1 MFAEEEWTDSPLPNG
16 SSHNVKMSPAP
27 AKNKVVGK
35 RSLMRTLQTLGSIP
49 DWETGNVF
57 EDSDEEKD
65 ASSTVKTTKKKKC
78 KKRKRKSNAENED
91 KLQDEVDSSEPHVK
105 KKKKPVKKTL
115 NVDSPEPPVKKK
127 KKLVKKNVKET
138 SSKASQESSKYKN
151 VKPQLEKNE
160 SQAENTL
167 SRKQW
172 KNKMKN
178 KKRCKN
184 KYLPKMTGVD
194 DASVKKKP
202 LVQTQD
208 VKESKKV
215 KKHDKASKKVKKS
228 HKKNGI
234 SSVTDIAENFK
245 DSKIDET
252 SNTETRIVDDS
263 LSNNT
268 VSHKV
273 EDKGK
278 TSKKMKKT
286 HTEKLRRMLKSQL
299 PDDSNKASEELEEPK
314 DTAVGLEGDEE
325 QVAVDPS
332 TALRTKMEKRLEA
345 ARFRY
350 INELLYTS
358 TSGEAKRMFQQDPDA
373 IAIYHKG
380 YTTQV
385 QHWPKNPVDSIISYI
400 CKKPP
405 SLVVADFG
413 CGDCK
418 IARSVKNKV
427 HSFDLAPVC
436 DLATACDMAKV
447 PLHDSTVDIA
457 VFCLSLMGTNLGD
470 FLAEANRVLV
480 MGGVLKIA
488 EVASRFENERSFI
501 SALSSLGFKLVNKDT
516 ENSHFYSFEFIKTGK
531 ASGNVKKV
539 GLQLRPCLYKKR

>member
-1 MFAEEEWTDSPLPNG
+1 MFAEEEWTDSPLPDG
-16 SSHNVKMSPAP
+16 SSHTVKMSPASG
-27 AKNKVVGK
+27 KDKVVGK
-35 RSLMRTLQTLGSIP
+35 QSLLRTLQTLGSVP
-49 DWETGNVF
+49 DWGAGNVF
-57 EDSDEEKD
+57 EDSEEEKD
-65 ASSTVKTTKKKKC
+65 ASTTVKTAKKKRC
-78 KKRKRKSNAENED
+78 KKRKRTSNAENEGKQQD
-91 KLQDEVDSSEPHVK
+91 KGDSSEPPVNK
-105 KKKKPVKKTL
+105 KTKPVKKT
-115 NVDSPEPPVKKK
+115 
-127 KKLVKKNVKET
+127 VKET
-138 SSKASQESSKYKN
+138 NSKVSHESRKDKIDKG
-151 VKPQLEKNE
+151 VGPQLEKNE
-160 SQAENTL
+160 SQAENKL

-178 KKRCKN
+178 KRRCKN
-184 KYLPKMTGVD
+184 KYVPKTTGVD
-194 DASVKKKP
+194 DAIANEEP

-215 KKHDKASKKVKKS
+215 KKHDKASKKTKKA

-234 SSVTDIAENFK
+234 SSITDNAQNCK
-245 DSKIDET
+245 DSKTDEMPST
-252 SNTETRIVDDS
+252 GTRIADYS
-263 LSNNT
+263 LSKNT

-278 TSKKMKKT
+278 LEEEKWKK
-286 HTEKLRRMLKSQL
+286 EKLRRILKSQL
-299 PDDSNKASEELEEPK
+299 PDDRNKASEELEEPNGTTVSLK
-314 DTAVGLEGDEE
+314 GDEE
-325 QVAVDPS
+325 QVAPDPS

-350 INELLYTS
+350 INEQLYTS
-358 TSGEAKRMFQQDPDA
+358 TSGEANRMFQQDPEA

-380 YTTQV
+380 YTAQV
-385 QHWPKNPVDSIISYI
+385 QHWPTNPVDSIISYI
-400 CKKPP
+400 CKKPA

-447 PLHDSTVDIA
+447 PLRDSTVDIA

-488 EVASRFENERSFI
+488 EVASRFENEHSFI
-501 SALSSLGFKLVNKDT
+501 SALSSLGFKLVHKGG
-516 ENSHFYSFEFIKTGK
+516 H
-531 ASGNVKKV
+531 VKLWQSK
-539 GLQLRPCLYKKR
+539 